1 VINNLAIELLKR
13 NKALAQKL
21 SEFLQ
26 TPMEPTNALMGD
38 LKKGF

>member
-1 VINNLAIELLKR
+1 LKH

-26 TPMEPTNALMGD
+26 TPIEPTNALMGD
-38 LKKGF
+38 LKKSF